1 MAKPKPVKR
10 EMTAA
15 EHLREAEL
23 KRGRAY
29 AALAEMQSR
38 REPGIFSAHSAR
50 FWAKT
55 ASLDAEA
62 LGP

>member
-1 MAKPKPVKR
+1 
-10 EMTAA
+10 MTPA

-38 REPGIFSAHSAR
+38 REPGMFSSHSAR
-50 FWAKT
+50 FWSKLVVAVAAAAGAMYAIYT
-55 ASLDAEA
+55 FS
-62 LGP
+62 

>member
-1 MAKPKPVKR
+1 
-10 EMTAA
+10 MTAA

-50 FWAKT
+50 FWMKVVMMVAGGAGLIYAVYT
-55 ASLDAEA
+55 MS
-62 LGP
+62 P